1 VNAKNLAHLARGQEN
16 ALRAI
21 MNVERIE
28 NARVLIVILHQ
39 TPFPT
44 YFITTL
50 TVLLLDRIASPECY
64 QAVAPFRHGWVANE
78 LNNSREDIR
87 EEILNR

>member
-1 VNAKNLAHLARGQEN
+1 VGKKNG
-16 ALRAI
+16 LRAI
-21 MNVERIE
+21 MSVERIE

-50 TVLLLDRIASPECY
+50 TVPLLDRIASPKCY
-64 QAVAPFRHGWVANE
+64 RAVASFRHGWVANG